1 MTRRLTDL
9 AVRAIRPRAAY
20 FEVVDGTTGLR
31 LGVFPSGSR
40 SWLMRYRRPDS
51 KRPAKLTIGKYPAT
65 PLSAARIRAAEA
77 RAAVTA
83 GIDPGE
89 SKKRAKASAQEA
101 EASRCADTVEL
112 HVKQHL
118 ERCSREV
125 SDSHWR
131 QARLALNDAVQ
142 AWRGRPVS
150 EITRRDVR
158 ELVERIAELRGPV
171 AGNRAFS
178 YVRRFFGALNERD
191 IITASPCFGLKRPA
205 KEAARERVLAVGE
218 IKAVHDALAA
228 TGGPVAAC
236 ALLMLYSGQ
245 RRGECG
251 KMCRSE
257 IHDGVWSLPAAKVKN
272 RKPHSVPLSRQMLN
286 LIERQ
291 PVLGDYIFSYDADK
305 PASGFSP
312 LKKRIDSIAKL
323 EAPCC
328 WHDLRRTCASGMQ
341 RLGVRAEVIERAINH
356 RSGVYRSVAGIY
368 QRDPL
373 IEEISD
379 ALARWGDFVERIV
392 KGEEP
397 GKVVNLRSRSG
408 EGLTVRT
415 SSPA

>member
-1 MTRRLTDL
+1 MVRKLTDL
-9 AVRAIRPRAAY
+9 AVRAIRPRASY

-31 LGVFPSGSR
+31 LGVFPSGAR
-40 SWLMRYRRPDS
+40 SWLMRYRRPDT
-51 KRPAKLTIGKYPAT
+51 KRPAKFTIGKYPAT

-77 RAAVTA
+77 RAAVIA

-101 EASRCADTVEL
+101 EASRYADTVEL

-125 SDSHWR
+125 SESHWR
-131 QARLALNDAVQ
+131 QARLALSDAVQ

-158 ELVERIAELRGPV
+158 ELVEKIAKLRGPV

-178 YVRRFFGALNERD
+178 HVHRFFSALIERD
-191 IITASPCFGLKRPA
+191 IITTSPCVGLKRPA
-205 KEAARERVLAVGE
+205 KEVTRERVLAAAGE
-218 IKAVHDALAA
+218 IKAVHDAVTAM
-228 TGGPVAAC
+228 GGPVAAC
-236 ALLMLYSGQ
+236 ALMMLYSGQ
-245 RRGECG
+245 RRGECVN
-251 KMCRSE
+251 MRRSE
-257 IHDGVWSLPAAKVKN
+257 INDGVWSLPAAKVKN

-291 PVLGDYIFSYDADK
+291 PVLGDYIFSYDGEK
-305 PASGFSP
+305 PVSGFSL
-312 LKKRIDSIAKL
+312 LKKRVDSIAKL
-323 EAPCC
+323 EASWC

-341 RLGVRAEVIERAINH
+341 RLGVRAEVIERALNH

-373 IEEISD
+373 IEEVSD
-379 ALARWGDFVERIV
+379 ALARWGDFVERVII
-392 KGEEP
+392 GESA
-397 GKVVNLRSRSG
+397 KVVNLRC
-408 EGLTVRT
+408 
-415 SSPA
+415 